1 VAATRTARADAKSKR
16 LGAMVMATA
25 LVGLVLAGT
34 GQESPAAYAAVG
46 EAVTTTLEP
55 TPARADNPL
64 KGFLPFAP
72 EPGQTLQAADPAF
85 PHTLEWFYLPVNAV
99 VTGDDTYDWTAVE
112 NYLASIAERGHQ
124 SVLRFYLDYPARPT
138 GVPAYLLGPDGISQ
152 DRAYDFWD
160 NNGVSFS
167 PDYDDPRVLDMITG
181 FIDALGERYDG
192 DPRIAYLTAGLVGF
206 WGENHTYPMNGA
218 VEPTNPDGI
227 DWMPTAATMDTIWR
241 AWDEALDTTWL
252 QARYPS
258 ATVADHG
265 FGLHDD
271 SFAYSTL
278 PTTSWHFLSLVEAAG
293 MSDAWQQAP
302 IGGELY
308 PPLQTCIF
316 SEPLDCPNAAS
327 EIADGRD
334 YDYEG
339 AVAASHA
346 MWIINHQAWATG
358 YTGADRDRAIAGA
371 ASLGYDLSATE
382 ATVDNDGRTAA
393 VTLTVTNRGVAPFA
407 YNWPA
412 EFAILGSDGSA
423 ISSVA
428 VDAALP
434 SIQPGASATL
444 RASIPLDGSTAG
456 TVAFRIPNVMEG
468 GAPLRFANVSQDQDA
483 PGYLSLAALPPATTQ
498 AASGIGVG
506 AGTRL
511 AETGVESSGLIIA
524 GSAALIIG
532 GILHGGRRRMLRAAA

>member
-1 VAATRTARADAKSKR
+1 MAATRQARAGAKTKR
-16 LGAMVMATA
+16 LGAMVVVTA
-25 LVGLVLAGT
+25 LSGLLLAGT
-34 GQESPAAYAAVG
+34 SQDHSSVFAAVDD
-46 EAVTTTLEP
+46 AVTITLEP
-55 TPARADNPL
+55 APARSDNPL
-64 KGFLPFAP
+64 EGFLPFAP
-72 EPGQTLQAADPAF
+72 EPGETLEAADPAF

-99 VTGDDTYDWTAVE
+99 VTGEDSYDWTAVE
-112 NYLASIAERGHQ
+112 NYLSSIAERGHQ
-124 SVLRFYLDYPARPT
+124 SVLRFYLDYPTRPT

-152 DRAYDFWD
+152 DRTYTFWD

-167 PDYDDPRVLDMITG
+167 PHYDDPRVLDMITS

-227 DWMPTAATMDTIWR
+227 DWMPTAATMETIWR

-258 ATVADHG
+258 AAVAEHG

-278 PTTSWHFLSLVEAAG
+278 PTTDWHFLSLVDAAG
-293 MSDAWQQAP
+293 MTDAWQRAP

-316 SEPLDCPNAAS
+316 SEPLNCPNADS
-327 EIADGRD
+327 EIAEGRD
-334 YDYEG
+334 YDFEG

-346 MWIINHQAWATG
+346 TWIIDHQAWATG
-358 YTGADRDRAIAGA
+358 YTGADRERAITGA
-371 ASLGYDLSATE
+371 ASLGYDFSATE
-382 ATVDNDGRTAA
+382 ATLGNDGRSAT
-393 VTLTVTNRGVAPFA
+393 VSLTVTNRGVAPFA
-407 YNWPA
+407 YNWPV
-412 EFAILGSDGSA
+412 EFALLGSDGGV

-434 SIQPGASATL
+434 GIQPGAGATL
-444 RASIPLDGSTAG
+444 RASIPLDGATAG
-456 TVAFRIPNVMEG
+456 TVAVRIPNVMAG
-468 GAPLRFANVSQDQDA
+468 GAPVRFANVSQDRDA
-483 PGYLSLAALPPATTQ
+483 PGYLSLAALPAAPTQ
-498 AASGIGVG
+498 GGSGVT
-506 AGTRL
+506 AVTRL
-511 AETGVESSGLIIA
+511 AETGADPSGLILV
-524 GSAALIIG
+524 GFAAVIVG
-532 GILHGGRRRMLRAAA
+532 GILHAGRRLPRTPA

>member
-1 VAATRTARADAKSKR
+1 
-16 LGAMVMATA
+16 MVTATA
-25 LVGLVLAGT
+25 LVSLILAGASGASALADT
-34 GQESPAAYAAVG
+34 TDG
-46 EAVTTTLEP
+46 EGDTITLES

-72 EPGQTLQAADPAF
+72 EPGQTLEAADPDF

-99 VTGDDTYDWTAVE
+99 VTGEGTYDWTVVE
-112 NYLASIAERGHQ
+112 SYLASIAERGHQ
-124 SVLRFYLDYPARPT
+124 SVLRFYLDYPTRPS
-138 GVPAYLLGPDGISQ
+138 GVPEYLLGEGGIDQS
-152 DRAYDFWD
+152 RAYDFWD

-167 PDYDDPRVLDMITG
+167 PDYEDPRVLNMITG

-206 WGENHTYPMNGA
+206 WGENHTYPMNGI
-218 VEPTNPDGI
+218 VEPSNPEGI
-227 DWMPTAATMDTIWR
+227 DWMPDAATMEAIWQ
-241 AWDEALDTTWL
+241 AWDDALDTTWL

-258 ATVADHG
+258 EAVAQHG

-293 MSDAWQQAP
+293 MSNAWQQAP

-316 SEPLDCPNAAS
+316 SEPLNCPNADA

-334 YDYEG
+334 YDYAG
-339 AVAASHA
+339 SVTASHA
-346 MWIINHQAWATG
+346 SWIINHQAWATG
-358 YTGADRDRAIAGA
+358 YTGADRERAVAGA
-371 ASLGYDLSATE
+371 SSLGYDFTATE
-382 ATVDNDGRTAA
+382 ATVSNDGTSATVA
-393 VTLTVTNRGVAPFA
+393 LTITNRGVAPFA

-412 EFAILGSDGSA
+412 EFVILAADGSVT
-423 ISSVA
+423 SSAA

-434 SIQPGASATL
+434 SIQPGASTTLQAT
-444 RASIPLDGSTAG
+444 IPLNGATAG

-468 GAPLRFANVSQDQDA
+468 GAPVRFANVTQDQDA
-483 PGYLSLAALPPATTQ
+483 PGYLSLAALPLSPTAEGGGTGPGAQLAAT
-498 AASGIGVG
+498 G
-506 AGTRL
+506 ADSAGL
-511 AETGVESSGLIIA
+511 AFA
-524 GSAALIIG
+524 GGAALILG
-532 GILHGGRRRMLRAAA
+532 VVLHARRRHRLHAAE

>member
-1 VAATRTARADAKSKR
+1 MTATRRARAGATSRR

-25 LVGLVLAGT
+25 LASLVLAGM
-34 GQESPAAYAAVG
+34 GQEPSSASSAAD
-46 EAVTTTLEP
+46 EPVTTRLEP
-55 TPARADNPL
+55 TPARSDNPL
-64 KGFLPFAP
+64 EGFLPFAP

-99 VTGDDTYDWTAVE
+99 VTGDDAYDWSAVE

-124 SVLRFYLDYPARPT
+124 SVLRFYLDYPTRPT

-167 PDYDDPRVLDMITG
+167 PDYDDPRVLDLITD
-181 FIDALGERYDG
+181 FIDAFGERYDG
-192 DPRIAYLTAGLVGF
+192 DPRIAYVTAGLVGF
-206 WGENHTYPMNGA
+206 WGENHTYPMNGT
-218 VEPTNPDGI
+218 VEPTNPEGI
-227 DWMPTAATMDTIWR
+227 DWMPTAATMDTIWQ
-241 AWDEALDTTWL
+241 AWDDSLDATRL

-258 ATVADHG
+258 TTVAEHG

-293 MSDAWQQAP
+293 MSDAWRQAP

-316 SEPLDCPNAAS
+316 SEPLDCPNAAA
-327 EIADGRD
+327 EIAEGRD
-334 YDYEG
+334 YDYDG
-339 AVAASHA
+339 AVAASHVT
-346 MWIINHQAWATG
+346 WIINHQAWATG
-358 YTGADRDRAIAGA
+358 YTGADRDRAISGA
-371 ASLGYDLSATE
+371 ASLGYDFTATE
-382 ATVDNDGRTAA
+382 ATVSNDGASA
-393 VTLTVTNRGVAPFA
+393 SVSLTVTNRGVAPFS

-412 EFAILGSDGSA
+412 EFALLDSEGSPT
-423 ISSVA
+423 SSVV

-444 RASIPLDGSTAG
+444 RATIPLDGSTAG
-456 TVAFRIPNVMEG
+456 TIAFRIPNVMAG
-468 GAPLRFANVSQDQDA
+468 GAPVRFANVTQDRDA
-483 PGYLSLAALPPATTQ
+483 AGYLSLAALPSAPTQGGAT
-498 AASGIGVG
+498 AP
-506 AGTRL
+506 GTRL
-511 AETGVESSGLIIA
+511 ADTGVDAGGLMLA
-524 GSAALIIG
+524 GLTALIVG
-532 GILHGGRRRMLRAAA
+532 GMLHSGRRRAARSAA

>member
-1 VAATRTARADAKSKR
+1 MAAARKARAGTRR
-16 LGAMVMATA
+16 LSAMVTATA
-25 LVGLVLAGT
+25 LVSLILAGT
-34 GQESPAAYAAVG
+34 GGSSALADAAVDEG
-46 EAVTTTLEP
+46 DTITLES
-55 TPARADNPL
+55 TPARSDNPI

-72 EPGQTLQAADPAF
+72 EPGQTLEAADPDF

-99 VTGDDTYDWTAVE
+99 VTGEDTYDWTVVE
-112 NYLASIAERGHQ
+112 NYLTSIAERGHQ
-124 SVLRFYLDYPARPT
+124 SVLRFYLDYPTKPT
-138 GVPAYLLGPDGISQ
+138 GVPAYLLGDGGIDQS
-152 DRAYDFWD
+152 RAYDFWD

-167 PDYDDPRVLDMITG
+167 PDYDDPRVLGMITD
-181 FIDALGERYDG
+181 FIDALGEQYDG

-227 DWMPTAATMDTIWR
+227 DWMPTAATMDAIWA
-241 AWDEALDTTWL
+241 AWDDSLDATWL
-252 QARYPS
+252 HARYPS
-258 ATVADHG
+258 ATVAQHG

-278 PTTSWHFLSLVEAAG
+278 PTTDWHFLSLVEAAG

-316 SEPLDCPNAAS
+316 SEPLDCPDAAS
-327 EIADGRD
+327 EMAAGRD

-346 MWIINHQAWATG
+346 TWIINHQAWATG
-358 YTGADRDRAIAGA
+358 YSGADRDRAIAGA
-371 ASLGYDLSATE
+371 ASLGYDFTATE
-382 ATVDNDGRTAA
+382 ATVSNDGTSAT
-393 VTLTVTNRGVAPFA
+393 VSLTVTNRGVAPFA

-412 EFAILGSDGSA
+412 EFALLGADGSVTA
-423 ISSVA
+423 SAA

-434 SIQPGASATL
+434 SIQPGASSTLQAT
-444 RASIPLDGSTAG
+444 IPLNGATAG

-468 GAPLRFANVSQDQDA
+468 GAPVKFANVTQDQDA
-483 PGYLSLAALPPATTQ
+483 PGYLSISALPLSPTAQGGGTGPDAQLAATGADSTGLAFAGLAAL
-498 AASGIGVG
+498 ILGV
-506 AGTRL
+506 
-511 AETGVESSGLIIA
+511 V
-524 GSAALIIG
+524 
-532 GILHGGRRRMLRAAA
+532 LHARRRHQMRTAA